1 MNLFDIGNECMTYE
15 YDFMESRDIDDEA
28 SAATD
33 TALTP
38 IRNKETIAR
47 YSDVPLFVIY
57 LFIHSDYE
65 TAIFSL
71 KLCKTVV
78 HVEC

>member
-1 MNLFDIGNECMTYE
+1 M
-15 YDFMESRDIDDEA
+15 YDLMEQRDIDDEA
-28 SAATD
+28 SAAATPI
-33 TALTP
+33 TP

-71 KLCKTVV
+71 KLCKSVL